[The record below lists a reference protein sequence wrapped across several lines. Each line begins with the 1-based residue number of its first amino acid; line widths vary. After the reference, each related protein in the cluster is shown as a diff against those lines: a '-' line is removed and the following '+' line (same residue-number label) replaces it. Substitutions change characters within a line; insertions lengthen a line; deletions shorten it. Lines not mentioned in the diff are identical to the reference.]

1 MNYPTYYYILLVLCN
16 EIYIY
21 NAVIIKKY
29 IEIFDTILLSF
40 YFIYIAL
47 APLIE
52 KSLTQLLSNID
63 TLWISNFIL
72 WGSLMTYNYCSW
84 CIIINHS
91 FVNYV
96 TVKHFYKIVLD

>member
-1 MNYPTYYYILLVLCN
+1 M
-16 EIYIY
+16 YIY

-84 CIIINHS
+84 CII
-91 FVNYV
+91 NYSGSV
-96 TVKHFYKIVLD
+96 ALCFWVLQSLFIFYVPRRIKKKN